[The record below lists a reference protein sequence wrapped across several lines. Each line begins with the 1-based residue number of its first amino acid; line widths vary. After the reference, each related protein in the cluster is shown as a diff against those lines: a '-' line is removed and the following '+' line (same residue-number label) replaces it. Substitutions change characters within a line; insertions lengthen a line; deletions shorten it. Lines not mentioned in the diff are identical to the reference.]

1 MPTRGGQKG
10 FALLL
15 VLWGLALVSL
25 LFVGFAGRA
34 RTELTVSRNLTSAAK
49 AERLAEA
56 GIALGAL
63 RLLAD
68 DPADRGSLAGGG
80 FALDLGDGRVL
91 VSLQEEGGKLDLN
104 AAPDGLLENL
114 FAAAGLGEE
123 ERGALLQGLRDWRRQ
138 RRADLARAGG
148 GRLTD
153 EQDPAQPAFLS
164 VDELRGVPGM
174 TEEAYLRLRPFL
186 TVQTGAATV
195 NPWTAPLPVLRAVP
209 GLSEAD
215 AAEILRE
222 RAVPG
227 AEELPVA
234 EAFEAYLADSG
245 SQVVCVRAEA
255 VLSDGTRVVR
265 EALVTPG
272 SEPERP
278 YRVLAWRR
286 G

>member
-1 MPTRGGQKG
+1 MGRRKGQGG

-15 VLWGLALVSL
+15 VLWGLALVSV

-34 RTELTVSRNLTSAAK
+34 RTELAVARNLTSAAK

-68 DPADRGSLAGGG
+68 DPADRGP
-80 FALDLGDGRVL
+80 LDGSSFDLTLGEGRVR
-91 VSLQEEGGKLDLN
+91 VALQDEGGKLDLN
-104 AAPDGLLENL
+104 AAPEALLDGLM
-114 FAAAGLGEE
+114 AAVGLGEE
-123 ERGALLQGLRDWRRQ
+123 TRRELLQGLGEWRRQ
-138 RRADLARAGG
+138 RQARLAQALG
-148 GRLTD
+148 GRVVD
-153 EQDPAQPAFLS
+153 EPDPAQPVFLA

-174 TEEAYLRLRPFL
+174 TGEAYARLRPFV
-186 TVQTGAATV
+186 TVQTGAPTV

-209 GLSEAD
+209 GLSPAD

-222 RAVPG
+222 RSVG
-227 AEELPVA
+227 GGEELPAA
-234 EAFEAYLADSG
+234 ENFEAYLADSG
-245 SQVVCVRAEA
+245 GQVVCVRAEA
-255 VLSDGTRVVR
+255 TLPDGTRVAR

-272 SEPERP
+272 SEPDRP
-278 YRVLAWRR
+278 YLVVAWRR